1 MINPRKEEGSRYG
14 VALGSYFRH
23 GGLERSSGKWAL
35 GRRLTKMRAG
45 CSVTWAE
52 SVPGKRQGL
61 AKAVG
66 GNELGVCEERPA
78 ATELGAGGG
87 RMGSSGGHR

>member
-1 MINPRKEEGSRYG
+1 MINPRREEGSRNG

-23 GGLERSSGKWAL
+23 GGPERFPGKWAL
-35 GRRLTKMRAG
+35 GRRLTEIRAG

-52 SVPGKRQGL
+52 RQGL

-66 GNELGVCEERPA
+66 GNELGVCEERP
-78 ATELGAGGG
+78 
-87 RMGSSGGHR
+87 GGH